1 MRKILLSAALAAI
14 CTMGMTAMASE
25 TAATVAGDY
34 VAGDNNY
41 NATAGTADAKTI
53 IIYQGEASSDI
64 TGDKIYYVDQAAGD
78 SFGSEVLALMKANP
92 PAGTYTVAVNG
103 GKSTTFTI
111 SNGDAAVAG
120 CVPTERI
127 GSEKAVEAY
136 GGEEYCSVGFKF
148 TVTGVQFNSFE
159 QIKSLVRAEE
169 GTDWVATSAAESIE
183 WDETPAIDGTTSVQ
197 CAIQV
202 DCVPTTQ
209 ADRFEIY
216 LSTEAA

>member
-25 TAATVAGDY
+25 TTVNDG
-34 VAGDNNY
+34 Y
-41 NATAGTADAKTI
+41 NPGVNSYDASMASTAQTI
-53 IIYQGEASSDI
+53 IIYKGTEADSI
-64 TGDKIYYVDQAAGD
+64 TGENIYYVDQSADNTG
-78 SFGSEVLALMKANP
+78 FGTAVTALMKANP
-92 PAGTYTVAVNG
+92 TEGTYTVAVNG
-103 GKSTTFTI
+103 GNSTTFTI

-127 GSEKAVEAY
+127 GSEKSVEAY

-202 DCVPTTQ
+202 DWVPTTQ